1 MLGWIRRLVHGDP
14 TEPTDSEVAL
24 QRTRE
29 ARREVEDRWPT
40 VRAVVAP
47 FKQAR
52 EENHWAERVE
62 AVFAARRGVER

>member
-1 MLGWIRRLVHGDP
+1 MPGWIRRLVHGEP

-29 ARREVEDRWPT
+29 ARREVEDRWPA
-40 VRAVVAP
+40 VRRAVAP

-62 AVFAARRGVER
+62 AVFAARRGAAR